1 MGFTSKILIT
11 SDFESVREQM
21 IRDFGE
27 KNLRFIP
34 KIAAVDFLMEDARAV
49 ERESYIAENA
59 EKIIVIM
66 ASAFRGEAQNFLLKL
81 FEEPP
86 KNVKF
91 LLVCPSKNLLLPT
104 VRSRFIIENAVQ
116 KKQRNAL
123 NLDLAGL
130 DLKKML
136 EFLQAN
142 EGLDKVALQELVANL
157 ALQSAKTHAL
167 NEKELEFFYEAYELA
182 RLNSKAGVLLATLLL
197 NLYESKK

>member
-34 KIAAVDFLMEDARAV
+34 KIVAMDFLMEDARAV

-66 ASAFRGEAQNFLLKL
+66 ANAFRNEAQNFLLKL

-104 VRSRFIIENAVQ
+104 VRSRFICEVLS
-116 KKQRNAL
+116 KKKARSSL
-123 NLDLAGL
+123 PLDLAGL
-130 DLKKML
+130 DYKKML
-136 EFLQAN
+136 EFLQEN
-142 EGLDKVALQELVANL
+142 EGLDKMALQEMIANF
-157 ALQSAKTHAL
+157 ALQSPKTHAL
-167 NEKELEFFYEAYELA
+167 SERDLEFFYKAYELA
-182 RLNSKAGVLLATLLL
+182 RLNGRASVILATILL
-197 NLYESKK
+197 NLYNNK